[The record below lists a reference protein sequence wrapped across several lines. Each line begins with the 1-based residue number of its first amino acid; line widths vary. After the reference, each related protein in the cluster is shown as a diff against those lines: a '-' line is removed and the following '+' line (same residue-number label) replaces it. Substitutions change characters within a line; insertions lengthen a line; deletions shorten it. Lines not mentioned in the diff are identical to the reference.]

1 MDVSIEFGALL
12 VVLGF
17 VAGIINTLAGGGSN
31 LTIPA
36 LIVLGMPAEVA
47 NATNRVGVFMQSV
60 SGVAGFRHHK
70 RLDGHD
76 LLPILIPTLIGGAV
90 GAGAAA
96 WLPSS
101 IIKPL
106 LLGTMLLM
114 AFIMLVKP
122 QAVMPNEGEL
132 ARKVKDTPAA
142 WVGLA
147 IAGFYGGF
155 VQAGVGFVLIAAL
168 CGTLRYDLV
177 RGNALKLVC
186 TLAFTSVSLAIF
198 IWQDLI
204 LWLPGLLL
212 ALGSMFGAW
221 LAVKFAIKA
230 DPKLLKWFLFL
241 MTLAGVIFAY
251 SS

>member
-1 MDVSIEFGALL
+1 MDISLGFGVLL

-17 VAGIINTLAGGGSN
+17 LAGIINTLAGGGSN

-47 NATNRVGVFMQSV
+47 NATNRVGVLMQSV
-60 SGVAGFRHHK
+60 SGIAGFRHHD
-70 RLDGHD
+70 RLETSD
-76 LLPILIPTLIGGAV
+76 LVGILIPMLGGGLV
-90 GAGAAA
+90 GASAAA
-96 WLPSS
+96 WLPSD

-114 AFIMLVKP
+114 AFIMLIKP
-122 QAVMPNEGEL
+122 SVIAPDPDVPF
-132 ARKVKDTPAA
+132 RKVKDTPVS
-142 WVGLA
+142 WIGLTV
-147 IAGFYGGF
+147 AGFYGGF

-186 TLAFTSVSLAIF
+186 TLAFTSVSLVIF

-212 ALGSMFGAW
+212 ALGSMVGAW

-230 DPKLLKWFLFL
+230 SPQVLKWFLFI
-241 MTLAGVIFAY
+241 MTLVGCVFAY
-251 SS
+251 LT

>member
-1 MDVSIEFGALL
+1 MEVSFAFGVLL

-17 VAGIINTLAGGGSN
+17 IAGIINTLAGGGSN

-47 NATNRVGVFMQSV
+47 NATNRVGVLMQSV

-70 RLDGHD
+70 RLEQTD
-76 LLPILIPTLIGGAV
+76 LIPILIPTLIGGLA
-90 GAGAAA
+90 GASAAA

-101 IIKPL
+101 IIKPV

-114 AFIMLVKP
+114 ALIMLVRP
-122 QAVMPNEGEL
+122 SMVNPDTDESFRL
-132 ARKVKDTPAA
+132 VKDTPAS
-142 WVGLA
+142 WIGLS

-155 VQAGVGFVLIAAL
+155 VQAGVGFVLLAAL

-186 TLAFTSVSLAIF
+186 TLAFTSVSLIIF

-212 ALGSMFGAW
+212 AMGSMAGAW

-230 DPKLLKWFLFL
+230 NPNTLKWFLFL
-241 MTLAGVIFAY
+241 MTLVGCIFAY
-251 SS
+251 TS

>member
-1 MDVSIEFGALL
+1 MEVSLEFGLLL

-17 VAGIINTLAGGGSN
+17 IAGIINTLAGGGSN

-36 LIVLGMPAEVA
+36 LIILGMPAEVA

-60 SGVAGFRHHK
+60 SGIMSFRHHK
-70 RLDGHD
+70 RLDTSD
-76 LLPILIPTLIGGAV
+76 LLPILLPNIVGGLIGAL
-90 GAGAAA
+90 AAA
-96 WLPSS
+96 WLPAT
-101 IIKPL
+101 IIKPM

-122 QAVMPNEGEL
+122 QAVMPEQGE
-132 ARKVKDTPAA
+132 ATRNVSQSPMAI
-142 WVGLA
+142 VGLVL
-147 IAGFYGGF
+147 AGFYGGF

-186 TLAFTSVSLAIF
+186 TLAFTSVSLVIF

-212 ALGSMFGAW
+212 AAGSMVGAW
-221 LAVKFAIKA
+221 IAVKLAIHA
-230 DPKLLKWFLFL
+230 NPSTLKWFLFL
-241 MTLAGVIFAY
+241 MTLTGVVFALY
-251 SS
+251 K

>member
-1 MDVSIEFGALL
+1 MDISIAFGVLL
-12 VVLGF
+12 IVLGF

-47 NATNRVGVFMQSV
+47 NATNRVGVMMQSV

-70 RLDGHD
+70 RLDTSD
-76 LLPILIPTLIGGAV
+76 LIPILIPTLLGGTIGAS
-90 GAGAAA
+90 AAA

-122 QAVMPNEGEL
+122 SLVAPEE
-132 ARKVKDTPAA
+132 ATDIKKVADTPAS
-142 WVGLA
+142 WLSLG

-155 VQAGVGFVLIAAL
+155 VQAGVGFVLLAAL

-186 TLAFTSVSLAIF
+186 TLAFTGVSLAIF
-198 IWQDLI
+198 VWQDLI

-212 ALGSMFGAW
+212 AIGSMFGAW
-221 LAVKFAIKA
+221 IAVKFAVKA
-230 DPKLLKWFLFL
+230 NPNTLKWFLFI
-241 MTLAGVIFAY
+241 MTLVGCVFAY
-251 SS
+251 SA